1 MRAGRGREGQLA
13 VAGRVPADVV
23 AQGWRSHA
31 CRRRRGPFAGSSSG
45 RPDSSASPYRRSP
58 DACKYATARCIRAA
72 GCGFAAAPRAAS
84 TAAPKRSATAGR
96 VARGIDARSRTFFFS
111 LWHQEALIMAK
122 HRGRGVATINYPIGM
137 NLGGD
142 PSQALVHSNPSGKFT
157 VALSSIDLGQGMKSV
172 TRQICAETLGV
183 PVEDVYVDTA
193 DSDTGPHCMGSF
205 ASRGTHRVGNAVM
218 VAAREARGV
227 MMEAAAEELEV
238 DPGDLE
244 TDGKGSIRVK
254 GAPHRSISTKDV
266 AIAAQFRQGKTISG
280 RGIFLVPLSD
290 VDPETGEMSPATC
303 YAHACLVAEVEVD
316 DETGD
321 ISVLKMDS
329 AYELGRALNPRL
341 VEQQLVGGAWMGVSH
356 ALYETPEPY
365 YPDPGHGPRDFVEY
379 MMPGPGDICP
389 HDIAVLERP
398 APDGPFG
405 AKGPGEMCANPVMP
419 AIANA
424 IFNAVGVRMDELPI
438 TPEKVL
444 RAIKAQGGARPQAR
458 R

>member
-142 PSQALVHSNPSGKFT
+142 PSQALVHSNPTGKFT

-218 VAAREARGV
+218 AAAREARGV

-238 DPGDLE
+238 NVADLE
-244 TDGKGSIRVK
+244 TDGRGN
-254 GAPHRSISTKDV
+254 P
-266 AIAAQFRQGKTISG
+266 RQGRAASLDLHQGSRDRRAVSPGPHDFRPRHLPGAAVGG
-280 RGIFLVPLSD
+280 RPRD
-290 VDPETGEMSPATC
+290 RRN
-303 YAHACLVAEVEVD
+303 VA
-316 DETGD
+316 GD
-321 ISVLKMDS
+321 LLRPRL
-329 AYELGRALNPRL
+329 LGRAGR
-341 VEQQLVGGAWMGVSH
+341 G
-356 ALYETPEPY
+356 
-365 YPDPGHGPRDFVEY
+365 R
-379 MMPGPGDICP
+379 
-389 HDIAVLERP
+389 
-398 APDGPFG
+398 
-405 AKGPGEMCANPVMP
+405 
-419 AIANA
+419 
-424 IFNAVGVRMDELPI
+424 
-438 TPEKVL
+438 
-444 RAIKAQGGARPQAR
+444 
-458 R
+458 

>member
-1 MRAGRGREGQLA
+1 MTR
-13 VAGRVPADVV
+13 
-23 AQGWRSHA
+23 
-31 CRRRRGPFAGSSSG
+31 
-45 RPDSSASPYRRSP
+45 
-58 DACKYATARCIRAA
+58 
-72 GCGFAAAPRAAS
+72 
-84 TAAPKRSATAGR
+84 
-96 VARGIDARSRTFFFS
+96 
-111 LWHQEALIMAK
+111 
-122 HRGRGVATINYPIGM
+122 HRGRGMASINYPIGM

-218 VAAREARGV
+218 AAAREARGV

-238 DPGDLE
+238 NAADLE
-244 TDGKGSIRVK
+244 TDGRGNIHVK

-266 AIAAQFRQGKTISG
+266 AIAAQFKQGKTISG
-280 RGIFLVPLSD
+280 RGIFLVPLSN

-316 DETGD
+316 DETGE
-321 ISVLKMDS
+321 VAMVRMDS
-329 AYELGRALNPRL
+329 AYELGRALN
-341 VEQQLVGGAWMGVSH
+341 
-356 ALYETPEPY
+356 ETPEPY
-365 YPDPGHGPRDFVEY
+365 YPDPVHGPRDFVEY
-379 MMPGPGDICP
+379 LMPGPGDICP

-405 AKGPGEMCANPVMP
+405 AKGPGEMCANPVLP
-419 AIANA
+419 AVANA
-424 IFNAVGVRMDELPI
+424 IFNAVGVRIDDLPI

-444 RAIKAQGGARPQAR
+444 RAIKSQGGARPQAR